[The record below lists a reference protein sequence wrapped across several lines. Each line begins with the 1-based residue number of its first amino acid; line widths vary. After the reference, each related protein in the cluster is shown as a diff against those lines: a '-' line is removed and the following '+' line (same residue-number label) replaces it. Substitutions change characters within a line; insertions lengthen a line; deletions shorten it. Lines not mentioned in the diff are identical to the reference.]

1 MRYSLFIILLASC
14 TTQSKVTQWLD
25 AHPMEAATYCA
36 DKFPPIITHDTSYVH
51 DTTIN
56 TNLVAYIDSMFI
68 ETHDTLYKVIKAKI
82 KPCISTT
89 TAITT
94 TIVDSARIVAI
105 NGKLE
110 IVQRELKGVTE
121 SRNRWRRW
129 FLILALCTAIYFII
143 KRLI

>member
-1 MRYSLFIILLASC
+1 MKYLFIILLASC

-25 AHPMEAATYCA
+25 AHPIDAATYCA
-36 DKFPPIITHDTSYVH
+36 DKFPPIITHDTSYIH

-56 TNLVAYIDSMFI
+56 TELIALIDSMFI
-68 ETHDTLYKVIKAKI
+68 ETHDTLYKVIKGKI

-89 TAITT
+89 TTITT
-94 TIVDSARIVAI
+94 TIVDSARIVALS
-105 NGKLE
+105 GKLA
-110 IVQRELKGVTE
+110 IAQRELVDMTTTK
-121 SRNRWRRW
+121 NNWRKW

>member
-1 MRYSLFIILLASC
+1 MRYLFIILLASC

-25 AHPMEAATYCA
+25 AHPVEAATYCSG
-36 DKFPPIITHDTSYVH
+36 KFPPIITHDTNYVH

-56 TNLVAYIDSMFI
+56 TELVAYIDSMFI

-89 TAITT
+89 TTINT

-105 NGKLE
+105 NGKLA
-110 IVQRELKGVTE
+110 IVQRELDSTTE
-121 SRNRWRRW
+121 SRNRWRKW

>member
-1 MRYSLFIILLASC
+1 MRYLLFILFASC
-14 TTQSKVTQWLD
+14 TTQSKVTKWLD

-36 DKFPPIITHDTSYVH
+36 DKFPPIVTHDTSYVH

-56 TNLVAYIDSMFI
+56 TELISLIDSMYI

-89 TAITT
+89 TTITT
-94 TIVDSARIVAI
+94 TIVDSGRIVAI
-105 NGKLE
+105 NGKLA
-110 IVQRELKGVTE
+110 IVQRELDSTTE
-121 SRNRWRRW
+121 SRNRWRKW

>member
-1 MRYSLFIILLASC
+1 MKYLFIILLASC

-25 AHPMEAATYCA
+25 AHPIDAATYCA
-36 DKFPPIITHDTSYVH
+36 DKFPPIITHDTSYIH

-56 TNLVAYIDSMFI
+56 TELIALIDSMFI
-68 ETHDTLYKVIKAKI
+68 ETHDTLYKVIKGKI

-89 TAITT
+89 TTIQT
-94 TIVDSARIVAI
+94 TIVDSARIVAL
-105 NGKLE
+105 NGKLA
-110 IVQRELKGVTE
+110 IAQRELADMTATK
-121 SRNRWRRW
+121 NNWRKW